1 MFIYQ
6 LKSAYRYF
14 SKQRVFVSI
23 NIVGLIIA
31 FAVSSLIML
40 YIINEI
46 KYDSEHKNREQ
57 IYRVLINRESIET
70 TDALTTLDVG
80 PLIKERFPEVK
91 KMSRVISLRSYIIRP
106 EEEITAK
113 AVFLDPDF
121 VEMFSLKSNQKITGQ
136 LLSDPNSVILT
147 SKIAQRIFGDEN
159 AVGQSLHMKFPEGK
173 ESFFKVT
180 GVVKSPSKY
189 SSVNGELFLN
199 FEYYHKNICGSFLE
213 SYPFFTTFLM
223 ISSGSDISILEGKIN
238 KANRDDW
245 TGISTSKYE
254 LQNFSRMY
262 LHSDY
267 LSNNFYPSGN
277 AKILYGLLFLVSL
290 VVIMACLNFGILSTA
305 CALTRHKEIAVRKI
319 NGATLKQIQRQIMFE
334 SFLQV
339 IFALPLALLM
349 AWAFLPWF
357 NKFIGREL
365 FFSFSENF
373 VFFAGIIFLAFITA
387 SLAGL
392 ITASTLVKVSPVQ
405 LLRNETKRFGL
416 RFNLKQILLTGQMV
430 VVIWFLSVSF
440 LIEKQLH
447 FSTSK
452 GMGYNPEN
460 MLVCNVNNP
469 NFKSDLNNPQYENV
483 AKLEDLKARLLGS
496 PAIKNMAISAEAP
509 PLGDQLGSGII
520 VFPETQKTMPIAS
533 INCNADF
540 PDFMGYRIKSGSFF
554 SKDDA
559 GSHEKEILLNE
570 AAVKYLGLE
579 NPVGQVVDI
588 DGAKSVKVVG
598 VVYDFNLQS
607 MRKQIVPLRILKSDK
622 FMMKF
627 DVVVRFQP
635 GMGNEAVAQINSTFG
650 DLYKGYDIK
659 ITFHKDK
666 LKALYDKETTE
677 SRIFI
682 FGIVLA
688 LFIAIMG
695 ILGIS
700 LFTVRQQVKEIGV
713 RKINGANVSEILL
726 MLNVNTIKWVAIAF
740 VIATPVAY
748 YAMNKWLENFAYK
761 TELSW
766 WIFVLA
772 GLLALGIALLTVSWQ
787 SWKAATRNPVEAL
800 RYE

>member
-6 LKSAYRYF
+6 LKSAWRYF
-14 SKQRVFVSI
+14 SKQRVFISI

-40 YIINEI
+40 YVINEL
-46 KYDSEHKNREQ
+46 KYDSEHKNRDQ
-57 IYRVLINRESIET
+57 IYRVLMNRESVET

-91 KMSRVISLRSYIIRP
+91 KMSRVVSLKTFIIKP
-106 EEEITAK
+106 EEEITTK
-113 AVFLDPDF
+113 AVFIDPDF
-121 VEMFSLKSNQKITGQ
+121 LEMFSLKSNKKITGQ
-136 LLSDPNSVILT
+136 LLSDPNSVIL
-147 SKIAQRIFGDEN
+147 SAKIAQTIFGDED
-159 AVGQSLHMKFPEGK
+159 AVGQSLHLKFPQGK
-173 ESFFKVT
+173 ENFFKVT
-180 GVVKSPSKY
+180 GVVKNQSKY
-189 SSVNGELFLN
+189 SSVNGDIFLN
-199 FEYYHKNICGSFLE
+199 FEYYRKNICGAFLE

-223 ISSGSDISILEGKIN
+223 IPSGSDISILEGKIN
-238 KANRDDW
+238 KANRDNW

-254 LQNFSRMY
+254 LQNYSRMY
-262 LHSDY
+262 LHSDH

-319 NGATLKQIQRQIMFE
+319 NGATLKQIKRQIMFE

-339 IFALPLALLM
+339 IFALPLALLT
-349 AWAFLPWF
+349 AWVFLPWF

-373 VFFAGIIFLAFITA
+373 VFVAGIILLAFITA

-392 ITASTLVKVSPVQ
+392 ITASTLVGVSPVQ
-405 LLRNETKRFGL
+405 LLRNETRRFGFSL
-416 RFNLKQILLTGQMV
+416 NLKQILLTGQMV
-430 VVIWFLSVSF
+430 IVIWFLSVSF
-440 LIEKQLH
+440 LIQKQLH

-452 GMGYNPEN
+452 GVGYNPEN
-460 MLVCNVNNP
+460 MLICNVNNP
-469 NFKSDLNNPQYENV
+469 SFNSDFNNPQYENI
-483 AKLEDLKARLLGS
+483 AKLEDLKTRLLGS
-496 PAIKNMAISAEAP
+496 TAIDNVAIAAEAP

-540 PDFMGYRIKSGSFF
+540 PEFMGYRLKEGSFF
-554 SKDDA
+554 SKDYA

-579 NPVGQVVDI
+579 NPVGQFVDM
-588 DGAKSVKVVG
+588 DGAKSVEVVG
-598 VVYDFNLQS
+598 VVYNFNLQS
-607 MRKQIVPLRILKSDK
+607 MRKEIVPVRILKSDK
-622 FMMKF
+622 FMMNF

-635 GMGNEAVAQINSTFG
+635 GLENEAMAQINSTFG
-650 DLYKGYDIK
+650 DLYKGYETK
-659 ITFHKDK
+659 ITVHKDK
-666 LKALYDKETTE
+666 LKALYEKETTE

-688 LFIAIMG
+688 LFIAVMG

-713 RKINGANVSEILL
+713 RKINGANVSDILS
-726 MLNVNTIKWVAIAF
+726 MLNVNIIKWVAIAF
-740 VIATPVAY
+740 VIATPIAWY
-748 YAMNKWLENFAYK
+748 TMNRWLENFAYK

>member
-1 MFIYQ
+1 
-6 LKSAYRYF
+6 
-14 SKQRVFVSI
+14 
-23 NIVGLIIA
+23 
-31 FAVSSLIML
+31 
-40 YIINEI
+40 
-46 KYDSEHKNREQ
+46 
-57 IYRVLINRESIET
+57 
-70 TDALTTLDVG
+70 
-80 PLIKERFPEVK
+80 
-91 KMSRVISLRSYIIRP
+91 MSRVINLRSYIIKP
-106 EEEITAK
+106 EEEIKVK
-113 AVFLDPDF
+113 AVFVDPDF
-121 VEMFSLKSNQKITGQ
+121 LEMFSLKSNQKITGQ
-136 LLSDPNSVILT
+136 LLSDPNSVIL
-147 SKIAQRIFGDEN
+147 SAKIAQSIFGDEN
-159 AVGQSLHMKFPEGK
+159 AVGQSLHMKFPKGK
-173 ESFFKVT
+173 ENFFKVT
-180 GVVKSPSKY
+180 GVVKNPGKY
-189 SSVNGELFLN
+189 SSVNGDLFLN

-213 SYPFFTTFLM
+213 FYPFFTTFLM
-223 ISSGSDISILEGKIN
+223 IPSVSDISSLEGKIN
-238 KANRDDW
+238 KANHDDW

-254 LQNFSRMY
+254 LQKYSQMY
-262 LHSDY
+262 LHSDQ

-290 VVIMACLNFGILSTA
+290 VVVMACLNFGILSTA

-319 NGATLKQIQRQIMFE
+319 NGATLKQVKRQILFE

-349 AWAFLPWF
+349 AWLFLPWF

-373 VFFAGIIFLAFITA
+373 VFLAGIIFLAFITA

-392 ITASTLVKVSPVQ
+392 ITSSTLVKVSPVQ
-405 LLRNETKRFGL
+405 LLRKETGRYGFSL
-416 RFNLKQILLTGQMV
+416 NLKNILLTGQMV
-430 VVIWFLSVSF
+430 IVIWFLSVSF
-440 LIEKQLH
+440 LIQKQLY

-460 MLVCNVNNP
+460 MLVCNINNP

-483 AKLEDLKARLLGS
+483 AKMEDLKARLLGS
-496 PAIKNMAISAEAP
+496 TAIKNMAIASESP

-520 VFPETQKTMPIAS
+520 VFPETQKTMTIAS
-533 INCNADF
+533 INCNAEF
-540 PDFMGYRIKSGSFF
+540 PEFMGYRLKEGSFF
-554 SKDDA
+554 SKDYT

-588 DGAKSVKVVG
+588 DGAKSVKIVG

-607 MRKQIVPLRILKSDK
+607 MRKEIVPVRILKSEK

-627 DVVVRFQP
+627 DVVVRFQS
-635 GMGNEAVAQINSTFG
+635 GMENEAIAQVNSTFG
-650 DLYKGYDIK
+650 DLYKGYETE
-659 ITFHKDK
+659 ITLHKDR
-666 LKALYDKETTE
+666 LNALYEKETTE
-677 SRIFI
+677 SRIYM

-688 LFIAIMG
+688 LFIAVMG

-713 RKINGANVSEILL
+713 RKINGANVSDILS
-726 MLNVNTIKWVAIAF
+726 MLNVNIIKWVAIAF
-740 VIATPVAY
+740 VIATPIAY

-761 TELSW
+761 TSLSW
-766 WIFVLA
+766 WIFALA

-787 SWKAATRNPVEAL
+787 SWRAANRNPVEAL

>member
-1 MFIYQ
+1 M
-6 LKSAYRYF
+6 
-14 SKQRVFVSI
+14 
-23 NIVGLIIA
+23 
-31 FAVSSLIML
+31 
-40 YIINEI
+40 
-46 KYDSEHKNREQ
+46 KYDSEHINRGQ
-57 IYRVLINRESIET
+57 IYRLLTSRESIET
-70 TDALTTLDVG
+70 TDALSTLDVG

-91 KMSRVISLRSYIIRP
+91 KMSRVINLRSYIIKP
-106 EEEITAK
+106 EEEIKVK
-113 AVFLDPDF
+113 AVFVDSDF
-121 VEMFSLKSNQKITGQ
+121 LEMFSLKSNQKITGQ

-147 SKIAQRIFGDEN
+147 SEIAKSIFGDEN
-159 AVGQSLHMKFPEGK
+159 AVGQSLHMKFLEGK
-173 ESFFKVT
+173 ENFFKVT
-180 GVVKSPSKY
+180 GVVNNPGKY
-189 SSVNGELFLN
+189 SSVNGDLFLN

-213 SYPFFTTFLM
+213 YYPFFTTFLM
-223 ISSGSDISILEGKIN
+223 IPSGSDISSLDRKIN
-238 KANRDDW
+238 KANHDDW

-254 LQNFSRMY
+254 LQKYSQMY
-262 LHSDY
+262 LHSDQ

-305 CALTRHKEIAVRKI
+305 CALTRHKEIAIRKI
-319 NGATLKQIQRQIMFE
+319 NGATLKQVKRQIIFE

-349 AWAFLPWF
+349 AKLFLPLF

-373 VFFAGIIFLAFITA
+373 VFVAGIIFLAVITA
-387 SLAGL
+387 GLAGL

-405 LLRNETKRFGL
+405 LLRKETRRYGFSL
-416 RFNLKQILLTGQMV
+416 NLKNILLTGQMV
-430 VVIWFLSVSF
+430 IVIWFLSVSF
-440 LIEKQLH
+440 LIQKQLYY
-447 FSTSK
+447 STSK

-460 MLVCNVNNP
+460 MLVCNINNP
-469 NFKSDLNNPQYENV
+469 NFKSDLNNLQYENV
-483 AKLEDLKARLLGS
+483 AKMEDLKARLLGS
-496 PAIKNMAISAEAP
+496 TAIKNMAIASESP

-520 VFPETQKTMPIAS
+520 VFPETQKTMTIAD
-533 INCNADF
+533 IHCNADF
-540 PDFMGYRIKSGSFF
+540 PEFMGYRLKEGSFF
-554 SKDDA
+554 SKDYT

-570 AAVKYLGLE
+570 VAVKYLGLE

-588 DGAKSVKVVG
+588 DGAKSVKIVG

-607 MRKQIVPLRILKSDK
+607 MRKEIVPVRILKSDK

-635 GMGNEAVAQINSTFG
+635 GMGNEAMTQINSTLG
-650 DLYKGYDIK
+650 DLYKGYETN
-659 ITFHKDK
+659 ITFHKDR
-666 LKALYDKETTE
+666 LYGLYEKETTE
-677 SRIFI
+677 SRIYM

-713 RKINGANVSEILL
+713 RKINGANVSDILS
-726 MLNVNTIKWVAIAF
+726 MLNVNIIKWVAIAF
-740 VIATPVAY
+740 FIATPIAWF
-748 YAMNKWLENFAYK
+748 AMNKWLEGFAYK

-766 WIFVLA
+766 WIFALA